1 MKRII
6 FSILSFVI
14 GLGLW
19 SPVVSA
25 NEKPKV
31 TVTTSF
37 LADMV
42 QNIAGDEVELELLI
56 PAGSDPHLYQ
66 PKAQDLNKISTADIV
81 LYHGL
86 HFEGKMVDVLE
97 QYGVAVTKDFK
108 ENQIGEME
116 EDGQKEVDPHFW
128 FDIDLYKQATITAS
142 NALQEKF
149 PELKETFERNTEQY
163 LNELDQLK
171 SWVATELE
179 KLPVEQRNLVTPHD
193 AFNYFAKS
201 NDFVVYAPQGVST
214 DSEVSNQQI
223 SETVDFI
230 IDNKVP
236 AIFVESTTNPDR
248 MKKLQEAVKAKGGSV
263 EVVMNEDEALFS
275 DSLAPAGQ
283 PGDNYIAMYQH
294 NIKVIIQHLAK

>member
-19 SPVVSA
+19 IPVVSA

-116 EDGQKEVDPHFW
+116 KDGQKEVDPHFW
-128 FDIDLYKQATITAS
+128 FDIDLYKHATITAS

-149 PELKETFERNTEQY
+149 PELKETIERNTEQY

-179 KLPVEQRNLVTPHD
+179 
-193 AFNYFAKS
+193 
-201 NDFVVYAPQGVST
+201 
-214 DSEVSNQQI
+214 
-223 SETVDFI
+223 
-230 IDNKVP
+230 
-236 AIFVESTTNPDR
+236 
-248 MKKLQEAVKAKGGSV
+248 
-263 EVVMNEDEALFS
+263 
-275 DSLAPAGQ
+275 
-283 PGDNYIAMYQH
+283 
-294 NIKVIIQHLAK
+294 